1 MALIVFRVYRSP
13 LQTSDFYLLPEPPA
27 VSPLPPVNP
36 KGGEIYI
43 YHSKAEEKGMTIG
56 GLREDLVSF
65 VFNEVLIVT
74 MEPIVAI
81 VRIVLEPTSP

>member
-1 MALIVFRVYRSP
+1 MALIVFRVSCSP
-13 LQTSDFYLLPEPPA
+13 LQTLEVLFLLLEPPA
-27 VSPLPPVNP
+27 DSISTLPLINP

-56 GLREDLVSF
+56 GLREGLVSF

-74 MEPIVAI
+74 TEPIA
-81 VRIVLEPTSP
+81 P